1 MPEAPRP
8 FPEVMR
14 EEARRVALRAGAL
27 RARVRVA
34 SSPDFALP
42 DQSVGE
48 SWLGMLERLQQGKAT
63 VADFESWRRRV
74 KVESP
79 PQLAVEAMTE
89 RLADRVETVARQGYY
104 RERVSALGGDR
115 SVLAEGWPA
124 LHATELLSVFR
135 PSREARARLDESI
148 ALLQRVL
155 DDGVR
160 YYQAARPGYDEVT
173 SHYQDLVTCLYDF
186 RASFAWALRD
196 GALLLH
202 GGTEEAR
209 LLVASE
215 IHYHRLT
222 GFERGRGGRLIVI
235 GAGEARIKAATEHDT
250 VYLPDPIALSDDEQ
264 AALFRRVNPADPQPT
279 ILGTGDREHF
289 AALGRARLREELQK
303 RLFRSEYHVGLED
316 DIT

>member
-1 MPEAPRP
+1 MPESSRP

-14 EEARRVALRAGAL
+14 EEAHRIALRAGAL

-34 SSPDFALP
+34 SSPYFALP
-42 DQSVGE
+42 DEHVSD
-48 SWLGMLERLQQGKAT
+48 SWVGMLGRLQQGNAT
-63 VADFESWRRRV
+63 VADFDSWRRRV

-79 PQLAVEAMTE
+79 PQLLVEAMTE
-89 RLADRVETVARQGYY
+89 RFAYLIETVARQGYY

-115 SVLAEGWPA
+115 SVLAEAWPA
-124 LHATELLSVFR
+124 LHATELLSAFR

-173 SHYQDLVTCLYDF
+173 AHYQDLVTCLYDF
-186 RASFAWALRD
+186 RASFTWSLRD

-209 LLVASE
+209 LLVARE

-222 GFERGRGGRLIVI
+222 GFEQSHGGRFLVI
-235 GAGEARIKAATEHDT
+235 GAGEARITASTEYDT
-250 VYLPDPIALSDDEQ
+250 VYVPDPIALSDDEQ
-264 AALFRRVNPADPQPT
+264 AALYRRVALADPQPT
-279 ILGTGDREHF
+279 ILGTGDREQF
-289 AALGRARLREELQK
+289 ATLGRARLRDELQK

-316 DIT
+316 DTP